1 MAQPLVGDGS
11 VSDLEKWRSIGVIRP
26 ATRAVNAAEAQLGRD
41 RDAYRR
47 LRANGLQP
55 GHVKGSRHLEQHATL
70 EIEVEMGWIAKSKQG
85 KALAEE
91 GVDRCYELGLKGPQ

>member
-1 MAQPLVGDGS
+1 MPQP
-11 VSDLEKWRSIGVIRP
+11 SDYHTVGVIRP

-41 RDAYRR
+41 RESYKR

-55 GHVKGSRHLEQHATL
+55 GHVKGSRHLENHATL
-70 EIEVEMGWIAKSKQG
+70 EIEVEMGRVFKTKTG

-91 GVDRCYELGLKGPQ
+91 GVDRCYEIGLKGPNK